1 MRPDSPADKR
11 GVSGLAFCIFEN
23 GGRTMKKVLG
33 IALALASLGFTGFTS
48 EAKAG
53 ELSPTNVTLAANAS
67 PQLAQREWDRYGQ
80 RRVYNRR
87 RVRTVRRSRVV
98 RYGRRVYRETY
109 VVRYLPNGMSN
120 TRIISRVRIA

>member
-1 MRPDSPADKR
+1 
-11 GVSGLAFCIFEN
+11 
-23 GGRTMKKVLG
+23 MKKVLG

-53 ELSPTNVTLAANAS
+53 ELSPANVTLRANAS
-67 PQLAQREWDRYGQ
+67 PQLAQWERDRYG
-80 RRVYNRR
+80 RRIYNRR
-87 RVRTVRRSRVV
+87 RVRTVTRSRVV